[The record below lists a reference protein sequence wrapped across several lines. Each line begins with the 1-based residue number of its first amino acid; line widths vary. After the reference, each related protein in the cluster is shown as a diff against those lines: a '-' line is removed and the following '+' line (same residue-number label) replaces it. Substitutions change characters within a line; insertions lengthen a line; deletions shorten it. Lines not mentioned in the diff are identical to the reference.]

1 MYCKKCGRK
10 LEDGM
15 RFCDRC
21 GQSVRQ
27 NQKNGQEAR
36 RREAEGLKE
45 ERLNRRQMLREKEQ
59 KKEQKKNTSRRS
71 SKKMNILV
79 IVFVILFCILVI
91 AVIAYNVTIS
101 KSENAPWRTSDG
113 SVELNATAVPSE
125 SPVPT
130 NEAGAAVT
138 AVPTSTAY
146 AITTELNAD
155 GYREYRCSGGA
166 VFPYPS
172 NFIQQNTSGGSR
184 LSVYDQSGGASITLT
199 ETGPVSGEAR
209 DLMSEYAKA
218 QEGDI
223 SYSRAGEGWYIV
235 ETSNNDLIN
244 HRKCI
249 IINNIAIAYDFSYSS
264 LSSSAASYGEQITYI
279 DEHFTP

>member
-27 NQKNGQEAR
+27 NQKSGQDVR
-36 RREAEGLKE
+36 RKEIEGLKK
-45 ERLNRRQMLREKEQ
+45 ERLNRRQKLLEKEQRKEQ
-59 KKEQKKNTSRRS
+59 KKGTKRRAN
-71 SKKMNILV
+71 KKMNILAV
-79 IVFVILFCILVI
+79 VFVILFCILVI
-91 AVIAYNVTIS
+91 AIIAYNITIN

-113 SVELNATAVPSE
+113 SVELNATAVPTE

-172 NFIQQNTSGGSR
+172 NFIQQNTGGSSR
-184 LSVYDQSGGASITLT
+184 LNVYDQSGGGSINLT
-199 ETGPVSGEAR
+199 ETGPVSDEAR

-223 SYSRAGEGWYIV
+223 SYSRAGDGWYIV
-235 ETSNNDLIN
+235 ETTNNDLIN

-264 LSSSAASYGEQITYI
+264 SSSSADSYQEQIAYI
-279 DEHFTP
+279 DEHFNP